1 MKTYKTQCREKAQE
15 FIKNNPAY
23 KIHLIAIC
31 PAAAG
36 VSGKWYLLYNPA
48 GSIGIHNNSDAEILF
63 NKAENI

>member
-15 FIKNNPAY
+15 FIKNNPDY

-31 PAAAG
+31 PAAG
-36 VSGKWYLLYNPA
+36 SWKWYLLYNPRR
-48 GSIGIHNNSDAEILF
+48 SIGIHNNSDAEILF